1 MLIRSDPLSRQL
13 AAVLRREILTN
24 LQPGQ
29 RLSTAREL
37 AQRFRVNYHTIRE
50 GLSALAQEGLI
61 ERRVGRGIFVGDLA
75 KHRHVAVLV
84 ERDISDSHASYFY
97 RRVPQRLVRFLRH
110 NGFSA
115 RLYIDEVP
123 VGDESLRPVACT
135 EFLEAAMRH
144 QLCGLAVLVTPPHP
158 FAQWCPC
165 FETLRADRVPVVAER
180 GKIAEEIEA
189 RVDFDYRTAVRMGT
203 QHLLDRGCRRIAL
216 LEFRL
221 PPCRLEDGNRD
232 EMAEGFL
239 AAMASSGVEINP
251 RWVRRNLHPCTPGA
265 GWEDFR
271 RIWTAQREKPDGL
284 LICDD
289 NLFPGAATAICQ
301 LGIRVPGDLAVVSH
315 FVRGNSNVTVPFPVT
330 KLEFDPDLYVQVM
343 GDTLLKLMRKEPVV
357 CAEAKLPSRLV
368 GATQGGGE
376 EGPGGPMPG
385 AAVSAAVAAAAE
397 CEGRKLV
404 LSGAT

>member
-1 MLIRSDPLSRQL
+1 MREPILKRESLSRQIIPI
-13 AAVLRREILTN
+13 LREEILTRR
-24 LQPGQ
+24 QPGQ
-29 RLSTAREL
+29 RLEPIEQMAK
-37 AQRFRVNYHTIRE
+37 RFRVSFPTMRE
-50 GLSALAQEGLI
+50 ALSVLEQEGLI
-61 ERRVGRGIFVGDLA
+61 ERHVGRGTFVGDTT
-75 KHRHVAVLV
+75 KNRHVAVLV
-84 ERDISDSHASYFY
+84 ERDITDSHASYFY

-189 RVDFDYRTAVRMGT
+189 RVDFDYRTAIRMGT
-203 QHLLDRGCRRIAL
+203 QHLLDCGCRRIAL

-271 RIWTAQREKPDGL
+271 QIWTAQREKPDGL

-301 LGIRVPGDLAVVSH
+301 LGIRVHGDMAVVSH
-315 FVRGNSNVTVPFPVT
+315 FVRGNSNMTVAFPVT

-343 GDTLLKLMRKEPVV
+343 GETLLKLMRKEPVAS
-357 CAEAKLPSRLV
+357 AEVKLPCRLME
-368 GATQGGGE
+368 ASGGGSAR
-376 EGPGGPMPG
+376 GPGGRGTLVTAIP
-385 AAVSAAVAAAAE
+385 AAE
-397 CEGRKLV
+397 CRDGELALLG
-404 LSGAT
+404 GI